1 MCINKYIPLTPSNL
15 YCNSTSFI
23 LLTVISNV
31 INSSLI
37 NFKMYI
43 LYIDDRLNSVNS
55 DFYQYFNVVV
65 RDGYVT
71 VYNYMHVNMTPGAVQ
86 QDG

>member
-1 MCINKYIPLTPSNL
+1 MCINKYIPLTLSNL